1 MIVTDVVIIGAGIAG
16 LSAAHALVELG
27 LGVVV
32 VEATPGFRDRIRG
45 EALHPWGAAEAA
57 KLGLI
62 ETLRLA
68 DGQELPI
75 WQRYEDR
82 QPIAPYAWAE
92 DVPDGHVEW
101 AVSHPALQ
109 ERLLEALLGRVQ
121 QVIRPGRFRELR
133 MSGDVNEVDV
143 VVGNDLL
150 TIAPRLVIGADGQR
164 SSVRKA
170 IGGAGRRDPVHHQ
183 LGGLLLDGVAL
194 AADRTHQAFFPGGMT
209 VLFPRGEG
217 RARAYLAC
225 SPAEA
230 ARLRGP
236 AAIDGFIAA
245 CAAPFPAGALANSRP
260 AGAGGF
266 FPGADVVADRLTAP
280 GVVLIGDAAGAN
292 DPSQGHGLSLAF
304 RDARE
309 LRDLLADE
317 RDWQAAIE
325 EFGRR
330 RQRYFAPL
338 RAHAIWAGKL
348 TTETGPGA
356 DRVRVRAAR
365 ARDADPTLG
374 GYAGIH
380 AFGPDGLDTS
390 ETARRHF
397 FGEDL
402 ER

>member
-1 MIVTDVVIIGAGIAG
+1 M
-16 LSAAHALVELG
+16 
-27 LGVVV
+27 
-32 VEATPGFRDRIRG
+32 
-45 EALHPWGAAEAA
+45 GAAEAA

-68 DGQELPI
+68 DGHALPI

-82 QPIAPYAWAE
+82 QPVAPYAWAE
-92 DVPDGHVEW
+92 DVPDDHVEW

-109 ERLLEALLGRVQ
+109 ERLLEALLGGVQ
-121 QVIRPGRFRELR
+121 RVIRPGRFSELR
-133 MSGDVNEVDV
+133 IGDDVNEVNV
-143 VVGNDLL
+143 VVGNDGV
-150 TIAPRLVIGADGQR
+150 TIAARLVIGADGQR
-164 SSVRKA
+164 SSVRRA
-170 IGGAGRRDPVHHQ
+170 IGGTGRRDPVHHQ
-183 LGGLLLDGVAL
+183 LGGLLLDGVEL
-194 AADRTHQAFFPGGMT
+194 AADRTHQAFFPGGMA

-230 ARLRGP
+230 ARLQRP
-236 AAIDGFIAA
+236 TAIDDFIAT
-245 CAAPFPAGALANSRP
+245 CAAPFPEGAFADARP
-260 AGAGGF
+260 AGPGGF

-330 RQRYFAPL
+330 RQRYVAPL
-338 RAHAIWAGKL
+338 RAHAMWAGKL
-348 TTETGPGA
+348 TTETGPEA
-356 DRVRVRAAR
+356 DQARERATR

-380 AFGPDGLDTS
+380 AFGPDGLDAG
-390 ETARRHF
+390 EAARRHF
-397 FGEDL
+397 FGGDL
-402 ER
+402 EL